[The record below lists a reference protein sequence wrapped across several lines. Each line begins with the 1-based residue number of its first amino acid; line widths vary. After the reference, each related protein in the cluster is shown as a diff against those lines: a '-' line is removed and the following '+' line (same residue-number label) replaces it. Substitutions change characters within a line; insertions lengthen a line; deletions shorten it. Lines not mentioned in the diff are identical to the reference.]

1 MKLTTRF
8 FSLALHG
15 ALALLL
21 ATASLAARAQANA
34 IEAINVSPAAG
45 GKVVV
50 RVTMKQAPATAPAG
64 FTVNNPPRIA
74 FDFPNTTSA
83 LGRSTQDVG
92 EGDLRS
98 INVVQ

>member
-1 MKLTTRF
+1 MKLDNATL
-8 FSLALHG
+8 SSSVLHG
-15 ALALLL
+15 VLALLL
-21 ATASLAARAQANA
+21 AAASVAAYAQANS

-50 RVTMKQAPATAPAG
+50 KVTLKQAPASPPAG

-83 LGRSTQDVG
+83 LGRSTQEVA
-92 EGDLRS
+92 RATCAA
-98 INVVQ
+98 